1 MKVVEL
7 LKIGGEMLK
16 LMSKHEVNRDDWR
29 FVPMYEE
36 FQVMRRNGVKYRECV
51 KMLAKDYHV
60 GRATVE
66 RAIKRLE
73 GYKTTYIVATIAQ
86 KYGICER
93 KVYKVV
99 KHFRRECQIGAAG

>member
-36 FQVMRRNGVKYRECV
+36 FQTMRRNGVKYRECV

-73 GYKTTYIVATIAQ
+73 GD
-86 KYGICER
+86 C
-93 KVYKVV
+93 
-99 KHFRRECQIGAAG
+99 